1 MYTLKY
7 FSSHAAPI
15 NDSDAERLKDETK
28 EESHMQEKNLTH
40 RTVKASANMRKLQ
53 KKKKQANTKWKMNEW
68 SLFAN

>member
-15 NDSDAERLKDETK
+15 NDSDAEQLKDKTK
-28 EESHMQEKNLTH
+28 EEGHMQERNLTH

-53 KKKKQANTKWKMNEW
+53 KNNRQIQ
-68 SLFAN
+68 SGR